1 MMLPNQALNQA
12 RNEVQIYCLKCK
24 TYTNSED
31 VKEEVI
37 TVRNKPRRILK
48 AICSVCK
55 KKKSR
60 FLSS

>member
-1 MMLPNQALNQA
+1 MTAPNET

-31 VKEEVI
+31 LKEEVI
-37 TVRNKPRRILK
+37 TVKNKPKRIMR

-55 KKKSR
+55 KKKCR
-60 FLSS
+60 FLSH